1 MFQSRIVSLCILCLI
16 SLNVF
21 ADDHSVVFKGG
32 DGVGKGK
39 HIVFIASDHEYR
51 SEEGL
56 PALAR
61 IMADCTG
68 SAAPRVLI
76 CGTLHLVGSVLATD
90 PQDELKPA

>member
-1 MFQSRIVSLCILCLI
+1 V
-16 SLNVF
+16 
-21 ADDHSVVFKGG
+21 AD
-32 DGVGKGK
+32 
-39 HIVFIASDHEYR
+39 
-51 SEEGL
+51 
-56 PALAR
+56 ALAR